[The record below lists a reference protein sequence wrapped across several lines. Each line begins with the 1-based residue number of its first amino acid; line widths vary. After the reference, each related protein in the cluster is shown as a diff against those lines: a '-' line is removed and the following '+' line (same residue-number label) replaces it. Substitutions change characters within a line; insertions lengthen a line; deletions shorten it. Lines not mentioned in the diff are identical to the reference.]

1 MKEVFIFSTNSWLAQ
16 VRKKEVSPN
25 IFGIYLTYSPFLD
38 SFLLESINNYNFL
51 KNGNIIL
58 PNVDDKSEFHNTVRS
73 MKIMGFHDDEITS
86 VLRVVSAILLFGN
99 IQFIQERNNDQA
111 VLPDDRVAQQICH
124 LLGIPVV
131 DFTKAFLKPRIKVGR
146 EYVHK
151 AQNKE
156 QAEFAVEA
164 ISKASYER
172 MFKWLVN
179 RINKSL
185 DRTRRQGNSFIGII
199 VIMDY

>member
-1 MKEVFIFSTNSWLAQ
+1 
-16 VRKKEVSPN
+16 
-25 IFGIYLTYSPFLD
+25 
-38 SFLLESINNYNFL
+38 
-51 KNGNIIL
+51 
-58 PNVDDKSEFHNTVRS
+58 

-86 VLRVVSAILLFGN
+86 VLRVVSAVLLFGN

-146 EYVHK
+146 EYVQK

-156 QAEFAVEA
+156 
-164 ISKASYER
+164 
-172 MFKWLVN
+172 
-179 RINKSL
+179 
-185 DRTRRQGNSFIGII
+185 
-199 VIMDY
+199 